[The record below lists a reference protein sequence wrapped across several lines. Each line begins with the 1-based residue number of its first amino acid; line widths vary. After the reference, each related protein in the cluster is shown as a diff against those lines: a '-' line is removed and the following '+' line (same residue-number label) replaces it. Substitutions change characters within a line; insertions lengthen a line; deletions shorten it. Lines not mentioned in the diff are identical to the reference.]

1 LFIGSGDRLYS
12 LDENFS
18 SVPFSESVGGTH
30 ANRMIHRESNQ
41 LIIGL
46 YFIDAAGNVRSISPT
61 EMPGRMT
68 AVARHL
74 TDPANKVYFYT
85 MEQGLYEVDVH
96 TLQVKTLHGD
106 LNITKSRP
114 LLPGNHGKGAY
125 TGQGRLVVTHNG
137 NGGVLAE
144 WDGTGNPADPNS
156 WTIVDR
162 NKYTEITGPGGIFG
176 ADDGQSPLWALGW
189 DQRSVL
195 LNVRQNGE
203 WTRFRLPK
211 GSYTHEAD
219 HGWYTEWPRIRDT
232 GRDHLLMDVQGMY
245 YAFPRSF
252 AANRTAGIRPISQH
266 LQMSVDFAE
275 WNGWLVIACND
286 ASKFD
291 NPLLGRNQSNLRFI
305 RHEQLS
311 EGGAPGGW
319 GGPWIRDRVAKDQ
332 PSEPYLFG
340 GFEHRVLHLSHES
353 DRTVRF
359 ALEADRYG
367 NGHWELVDT
376 VSVAPRGYEWRIF
389 PVGLE
394 AEWIRLKADQDAEAV
409 TAYFHYGSK
418 ARYEHHQETIA
429 KSLAAKSQA
438 LPRSAG
444 LLRPGRDPSLP
455 LEFAAD
461 ILDADG
467 QLEETAFYILG
478 LDEQQRP
485 RLKRSD
491 NPESEQALRRDA
503 AIIRDYRV
511 DEASVIVESSD
522 GQRYRLP
529 KGDPVFD
536 ELAAA
541 SSPTRGIR
549 EVVTERSLLN
559 AHGTIYELPRA
570 SSGGIAKMKPVCT
583 HNRLIHDF
591 CSWRGML
598 VLTGVNLGS
607 GEDEQLVRSDD
618 GKAALWIGNVDDLWK
633 FGSPQGF
640 GGPWNGTS
648 VRSGEWSDPYLM
660 AGYHHKTLRLSHE
673 SHSTVT
679 FTVQIDFTA
688 DGTWHLFQT
697 LDVPAGET
705 VVFHFPLSF
714 SAHWIRFAANRD
726 CKATALL
733 EYR

>member
-1 LFIGSGDRLYS
+1 
-12 LDENFS
+12 
-18 SVPFSESVGGTH
+18 
-30 ANRMIHRESNQ
+30 
-41 LIIGL
+41 
-46 YFIDAAGNVRSISPT
+46 
-61 EMPGRMT
+61 
-68 AVARHL
+68 
-74 TDPANKVYFYT
+74 
-85 MEQGLYEVDVH
+85 
-96 TLQVKTLHGD
+96 
-106 LNITKSRP
+106 
-114 LLPGNHGKGAY
+114 
-125 TGQGRLVVTHNG
+125 
-137 NGGVLAE
+137 
-144 WDGTGNPADPNS
+144 
-156 WTIVDR
+156 
-162 NKYTEITGPGGIFG
+162 
-176 ADDGQSPLWALGW
+176 
-189 DQRSVL
+189 
-195 LNVRQNGE
+195 
-203 WTRFRLPK
+203 
-211 GSYTHEAD
+211 
-219 HGWYTEWPRIRDT
+219 
-232 GRDHLLMDVQGMY
+232 
-245 YAFPRSF
+245 
-252 AANRTAGIRPISQH
+252 
-266 LQMSVDFAE
+266 
-275 WNGWLVIACND
+275 
-286 ASKFD
+286 
-291 NPLLGRNQSNLRFI
+291 
-305 RHEQLS
+305 
-311 EGGAPGGW
+311 
-319 GGPWIRDRVAKDQ
+319 
-332 PSEPYLFG
+332 
-340 GFEHRVLHLSHES
+340 
-353 DRTVRF
+353 
-359 ALEADRYG
+359 
-367 NGHWELVDT
+367 
-376 VSVAPRGYEWRIF
+376 
-389 PVGLE
+389 
-394 AEWIRLKADQDAEAV
+394 
-409 TAYFHYGSK
+409 
-418 ARYEHHQETIA
+418 
-429 KSLAAKSQA
+429 
-438 LPRSAG
+438 
-444 LLRPGRDPSLP
+444 

-541 SSPTRGIR
+541 SSPPRGIR

-705 VVFHFPLSF
+705 VVFHFPPSF

>member
-1 LFIGSGDRLYS
+1 MKTCFKKMKKSDFLVWKFMDAPFLADAIMKTYGPFSADKDRQGGGFSMNTVKPYIRSGICPALAVTNEDAECGIGAVVPWAGKLWYITYPPHRFLGSGDRLYS

-266 LQMSVDFAE
+266 LQMSVDF
-275 WNGWLVIACND
+275 
-286 ASKFD
+286 SR
-291 NPLLGRNQSNLRFI
+291 NPLRRKVKRFLGQPACFARGETLLCLWSLPQIFWMRTDSLKKQPFIFWGWMSN
-305 RHEQLS
+305 S
-311 EGGAPGGW
+311 
-319 GGPWIRDRVAKDQ
+319 
-332 PSEPYLFG
+332 
-340 GFEHRVLHLSHES
+340 
-353 DRTVRF
+353 
-359 ALEADRYG
+359 
-367 NGHWELVDT
+367 
-376 VSVAPRGYEWRIF
+376 
-389 PVGLE
+389 
-394 AEWIRLKADQDAEAV
+394 
-409 TAYFHYGSK
+409 
-418 ARYEHHQETIA
+418 
-429 KSLAAKSQA
+429 
-438 LPRSAG
+438 
-444 LLRPGRDPSLP
+444 GRD
-455 LEFAAD
+455 
-461 ILDADG
+461 
-467 QLEETAFYILG
+467 
-478 LDEQQRP
+478 
-485 RLKRSD
+485 
-491 NPESEQALRRDA
+491 
-503 AIIRDYRV
+503 
-511 DEASVIVESSD
+511 
-522 GQRYRLP
+522 
-529 KGDPVFD
+529 
-536 ELAAA
+536 
-541 SSPTRGIR
+541 
-549 EVVTERSLLN
+549 
-559 AHGTIYELPRA
+559 
-570 SSGGIAKMKPVCT
+570 
-583 HNRLIHDF
+583 
-591 CSWRGML
+591 
-598 VLTGVNLGS
+598 
-607 GEDEQLVRSDD
+607 
-618 GKAALWIGNVDDLWK
+618 
-633 FGSPQGF
+633 
-640 GGPWNGTS
+640 
-648 VRSGEWSDPYLM
+648 
-660 AGYHHKTLRLSHE
+660 
-673 SHSTVT
+673 
-679 FTVQIDFTA
+679 
-688 DGTWHLFQT
+688 
-697 LDVPAGET
+697 
-705 VVFHFPLSF
+705 
-714 SAHWIRFAANRD
+714 
-726 CKATALL
+726 
-733 EYR
+733 